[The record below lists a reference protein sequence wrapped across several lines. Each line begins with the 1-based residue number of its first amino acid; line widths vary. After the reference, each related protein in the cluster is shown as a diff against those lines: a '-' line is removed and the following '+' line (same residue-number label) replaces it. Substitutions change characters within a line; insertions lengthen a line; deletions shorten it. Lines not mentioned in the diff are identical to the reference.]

1 MNLWLGRPLTHK
13 ACVKTVSLTFD
24 NKLGV
29 SKVETKGRRI
39 AMPNEELPLFLAQGE
54 KARLFPVLSLTS
66 KEGRATSILLGVMQ
80 HVPAL
85 AQAILKPFN
94 QRVGQRSRITCFT
107 EVVFKSS
114 GKAHKARPDGLIEMH
129 TGRSEWNCLV
139 EAKIGNASLEAAQ
152 IEEYRAIAKE
162 NKIDAL
168 LTLSNQF
175 TYKPDVH
182 PLPEVTNS
190 KSKVL
195 VIHWSWLAV
204 ATEVDLLLSNE
215 VVTDAEQVMLLSE
228 LKRFLSHESTG
239 VKGFDRMP
247 PEWSELNKLVSA
259 GGTITA
265 KNPLADAS
273 VRAWQQEMRDL
284 SLLLTR
290 ETRENV
296 TERLP
301 KKWRSNPDERYKAE
315 IKRLCDKN
323 ELYGEL
329 SILGAAA
336 PLEINAVMQRRVVEV
351 GMTLNAPD
359 DKKSNTAR
367 LNWLLRQLKNVSSDE
382 VYVTFFW
389 PGSSQPTT
397 HSLAALQEDANL
409 VEDGKQHLQTY
420 SFRVFISRSLG
431 GKFAQQQNFIT
442 ELEQVV
448 PDFYASIGQ
457 NLKAWQKPAPKI
469 DHKIDETE
477 HLGDGE
483 V

>member
-1 MNLWLGRPLTHK
+1 MT
-13 ACVKTVSLTFD
+13 D
-24 NKLGV
+24 NV
-29 SKVETKGRRI
+29 
-39 AMPNEELPLFLAQGE
+39 LPTFLAQGE

-94 QRVGQRSRITCFT
+94 QRVGQRSRVTCFT

-114 GKAHKARPDGLIEMH
+114 GKVHKARPDGLVVMN
-129 TGRSEWNCLV
+129 TGKSEWDCLV
-139 EAKIGNASLEAAQ
+139 EAKIGNAPLEADQ
-152 IEEYRAIAKE
+152 IEEYRTIAKE

-168 LTLSNQF
+168 LTISNQF
-175 TYKPDVH
+175 TYKHDVH
-182 PLPEVTNS
+182 PLPQVTNS
-190 KSKVL
+190 RSKVK
-195 VIHWSWLAV
+195 VIHWSWLAI
-204 ATEVDLLLSNE
+204 ATEIDLLLSNDS
-215 VVTDAEQVMLLSE
+215 VTDTEQVMLLDE

-247 PEWSELNKLVSA
+247 PEWGELNKLVSA
-259 GGTITA
+259 GGTISP

-284 SLLLTR
+284 SLLMTR

-296 TERLP
+296 VERLP
-301 KKWRSNPDERYKAE
+301 KKWRNSPDERYKAE

-323 ELYGEL
+323 ELGGEL
-329 SILGAAA
+329 SILGAVA
-336 PLEINAVMQRRVVEV
+336 PLEIRADLQRRVVEV

-359 DKKSNTAR
+359 DRKSNTAR
-367 LNWLLRQLKNVSSDE
+367 LNWLLRQLKNINSDE
-382 VYVTFFW
+382 AYVTFYW
-389 PGSSQPTT
+389 PGSSQPTV
-397 HSLAALQEDANL
+397 HSLAGLQADPTL

-420 SFRVFISRSLG
+420 SFKVFISRSLG
-431 GKFAQQQNFIT
+431 GRFAQQQNFIT

-469 DHKIDETE
+469 EPRSAEGHHD
-477 HLGDGE
+477 GDGSE
-483 V
+483 